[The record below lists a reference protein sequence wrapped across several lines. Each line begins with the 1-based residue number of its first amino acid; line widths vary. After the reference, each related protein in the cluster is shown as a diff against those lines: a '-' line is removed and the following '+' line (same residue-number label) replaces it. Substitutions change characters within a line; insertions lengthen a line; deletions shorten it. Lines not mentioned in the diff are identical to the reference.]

1 MLGSGLLILMLGKF
15 SLLHLVIQNNSA
27 VVDVKM
33 NGYVLDEKLSLM
45 MLGLPFS
52 SKLSFSPFCS
62 NWGFCHISNAKM
74 SLRKQDF

>member
-1 MLGSGLLILMLGKF
+1 MLGKF

-52 SKLSFSPFCS
+52 SKLSFSPFLIEVFAIS
-62 NWGFCHISNAKM
+62 QMLKCH
-74 SLRKQDF
+74 

>member
-1 MLGSGLLILMLGKF
+1 MSGSGLLILMLGKF

-52 SKLSFSPFCS
+52 SKLSFSPFLIEVFAIS
-62 NWGFCHISNAKM
+62 QMLKCH
-74 SLRKQDF
+74 